1 MKKVLISK
9 IGLDGHEVG
18 ARMIVKLLE
27 ENGFEVEY
35 LGIRQKI
42 SDIIKKACDF
52 KPDAI
57 GISIMT
63 GGHSYFMPK
72 LKSALNKVGM
82 RDTKLICG
90 GLIPESDKKEL
101 LSHVDAVFNNESNL
115 NDILEF
121 FQECI

>member
-1 MKKVLISK
+1 MRKVLISK

-27 ENGFEVEY
+27 ENDFEVEY
-35 LGIRQKI
+35 LGIRQEIK
-42 SDIIKKACDF
+42 DIVQKARKF

-63 GGHSYFMPK
+63 GAHNHFMPK
-72 LKSALNKVGM
+72 LKSALRKAGM
-82 RDTKLICG
+82 ENTKLICG
-90 GLIPESDKKEL
+90 GLIPESDKDKL
-101 LSHVDAVFNNESNL
+101 LKHVDAVFNNESNL
-115 NDILEF
+115 NDILKF